1 MKVLPLETVVI
12 DGTCIICN
20 RRFKGTQVFTFKL
33 SQHNTDL
40 RTRNTSLC
48 SSDVSVRI
56 RRTFNVS
63 SIARGSGQNLLDQAR
78 LAG

>member
-40 RTRNTSLC
+40 RTRNTSLR
-48 SSDVSVRI
+48 SDVSVRI
-56 RRTFNVS
+56 FRTFNVS
-63 SIARGSGQNLLDQAR
+63 GITCGSGQNLLDQAR
-78 LAG
+78 SLAG